1 MSASL
6 VKSYERPLT
15 VRGSVV
21 SDKARARRLKSKNLT
36 NLDARVN
43 GLSSKAN
50 LLPSWVKPACYTAL
64 AITGLGAI
72 ALIGIS
78 IYPSQS
84 PPPPPLPP
92 TTTKSTVFGD
102 AEVQTLSETPRI
114 YLLPNFLSNG
124 ECEHLID
131 LAKDSLTPSMVVDN
145 DDQNGN
151 GISSPARTSKG
162 YFLEEKDRDETV
174 RKIEK
179 LIAEVTGM
187 PIENGEALHV
197 LQYPLNGEYRPHH
210 DYFDADSP
218 GGKAALDRGG
228 QRVAT
233 VIMYLN
239 TPQKGGETSFPKT
252 SIQVTAKKG
261 DAVFFHNV
269 LPSGEEDPLTLHA
282 GNPVLEGEKWI
293 ATRWIRKDS
302 FS

>member
-15 VRGSVV
+15 VRGSIA
-21 SDKARARRLKSKNLT
+21 SDKAKARHLKSKDLT

-64 AITGLGAI
+64 AITGLGAM

-78 IYPSQS
+78 ISQPSPS
-84 PPPPPLPP
+84 PPLPP
-92 TTTKSTVFGD
+92 TTIKSTVFGD
-102 AEVQTLSETPRI
+102 IEVQTLSETPRI
-114 YLLPNFLSNG
+114 YRLPNFLSNG

-145 DDQNGN
+145 NDQSGN
-151 GISSPARTSKG
+151 GILSPARTSKG

-187 PIENGEALHV
+187 PVENGEPLHV
-197 LQYPLNGEYRPHH
+197 LRYPLKGEYQPHH
-210 DYFDADSP
+210 DYFDAHSD
-218 GGKAALDRGG
+218 GGKAALNRGG
-228 QRVAT
+228 QREVT

-252 SIQVTAKKG
+252 SVQPVTAKKG

-269 LPSGEEDPLTLHA
+269 LPSGVEDLLTLHA

-293 ATRWIRKDS
+293 ATRWIRKNS